1 MTDAD
6 FIESFRHYQKKGHWW
21 YDFHPVCK
29 LLHVLCLGF
38 TSMIVFRWQ
47 IGLAIFLLATVIAAT
62 TPIFKSYLKTIGVMF
77 LLGCVLT
84 VGVRLYVHLGDPGP
98 VAFYLFGKAVP
109 MAAAISCLDMVFMI
123 EGFLG
128 IFMAFFLTTE
138 MRDLCCGLEQMGMS
152 PTASF
157 MVLSTFS
164 CISSIKGK
172 LNTVRES
179 QRARG
184 IETEGGFVTRVKS
197 VLPVLF
203 PVIIS
208 SMTGIE
214 DKTLAMNAR
223 AFAAR
228 GKHTSLRKIAPA
240 TAAEKAI
247 TAATFAACVVTC
259 VLGKMYL

>member
-1 MTDAD
+1 MTDAE

-21 YDFHPVCK
+21 YDFNPLCK
-29 LLHVLCLGF
+29 LIITLALGF

-47 IGLAIFLLATVIAAT
+47 VGLSIFVLATIIAAT
-62 TPIFKSYLKTIGVMF
+62 TPAFKSYLKTIAIMF
-77 LLGCVLT
+77 LMGCVLT
-84 VGVRLYVHLGDPGP
+84 VGVRLYVHMGDPGP
-98 VAFYLFGKAVP
+98 VAFHLFGQPVP
-109 MAAAISCLDMVFMI
+109 VAAIISCLDMVFMI

-138 MRDLCCGLEQMGMS
+138 MRDLCSSLENVGMS

-164 CISSIKGK
+164 CIASIKDK

-184 IETEGGFVTRVKS
+184 IETEGNFITRVKS

-223 AFAAR
+223 AFAAK
-228 GKHTSLRKIAPA
+228 GKHTSLRKVAPA
-240 TAAEKAI
+240 TTIEKVITVAVFILSVAI
-247 TAATFAACVVTC
+247 CVF
-259 VLGKMYL
+259 GKIYL